1 MIHEHIQGIA
11 TAHRAPMIGR
21 RQFVAAGSLAAASVA
36 LFGLSGCSPKPTAST
51 GSTGS
56 GTAGGYTPGT
66 YEAEAPGKK
75 GLVKVKATFS
85 EDAIESVEVIDSLE
99 TPRISAVPFERIP
112 QQIVEYQSLAVDVVT
127 GATLC
132 SMGVLAAVEDCVEQA
147 GGDVA
152 ALKRAQGPEKSTAEE
167 TIDADI
173 VVVGAGAA
181 GLAAAVQSSINGA
194 KVAVFEKCAN
204 IGGNMLVSGGV
215 LTYIEAPDELRQD
228 MTDGYRNYFSQ
239 TLEKARALGVPE
251 DKIELVQK
259 QFDDYY
265 AAGSSKVFDSPE
277 WQAIYNIIAAGATE
291 YNDGDYEGML
301 EYTSGNLPLMAWL
314 EQFDIDYKKLIAV
327 AGYPWPDNVSPA
339 TGECGEGYCE
349 AFDRYLAA
357 NGNPIDFLFSTP
369 AEKLLT
375 DGSGAVVGVTGTCQ
389 DGTVYTVN
397 AKKGVILA
405 TGGFSGNTDLLLA
418 HDDEWGFA
426 DMGLSTLPTTNNYGH
441 TGDGLLMA
449 MEVGGAFMESMPNY
463 MVLPFANA
471 VDQSVESI
479 VGDSGNS
486 LLVNKEGKRFVDES
500 KSRNEISKAQIEQTD
515 QMCYLISDVNNSGV
529 VDGYNMFGTDVQQ
542 MLDNNKLY
550 KADTLDELAA
560 LIDMDAEALKA
571 TVATYNDYAAK
582 GVDPD
587 FNRTMFTETSPVVE
601 GPFYANPCHWAM
613 HITNA
618 GLAVDMMTNQ
628 VIDEKDQP
636 IAGLYAVGEVVPTG
650 GGIDVMSYGIAL
662 ADQLTA

>member
-1 MIHEHIQGIA
+1 MNQMQETNPGN
-11 TAHRAPMIGR
+11 TAQPPMIGR
-21 RQFVAAGSLAAASVA
+21 RQFVAAGSVAAASIA
-36 LFGLSGCSPKPTAST
+36 LFGLSGCSPTSTAST
-51 GSTGS
+51 GSNAS
-56 GTAGGYTPGT
+56 GAAVGYTPGA

-75 GLVKVKATFS
+75 GPVKVKATFS
-85 EDAIESVEVIDSLE
+85 EDAIESVEVVESLE

-112 QQIVEYQSLAVDVVT
+112 EQIVEYQSLAVDTVA

-132 SMGVLAAVEDCVEQA
+132 SMGVLAAVEDCVRQA
-147 GGDVA
+147 GGDAA
-152 ALKRAQGPEKSTAEE
+152 ALKKVPGPEKSTAEE
-167 TIDADI
+167 AIDADI

-181 GLAAAVQSSINGA
+181 GLAAAVQASMNGA

-228 MTDGYRNYFSQ
+228 MNDGYRGYFAQ
-239 TLEKARALGVPE
+239 TLNKARALGVPE

-265 AAGSSKVFDSPE
+265 AAGSTKVFDSPE
-277 WQAIYNIIAAGATE
+277 WQAIYYIIASGATE
-291 YNDGDYEGML
+291 YVEGDYEGML
-301 EYTSGNLPLMAWL
+301 AYANGNIPLMEWL
-314 EQFDIDYKKLIAV
+314 AQFDIDYKKLIAV

-349 AFDRYLAA
+349 AFDRYLTAR
-357 NGNPIDFLFSTP
+357 GNPIGFLFSTS
-369 AEKLLT
+369 AEKLIT
-375 DGSGAVVGVTGTCQ
+375 DESGAVVGVKGTCQ
-389 DGTVYTVN
+389 DGTVYTAN

-405 TGGFSGNTDLLLA
+405 TGGFSGNTELLLA

-426 DMGLSTLPTTNNYGH
+426 NMGISTLPTTNNYGH

-449 MEVGGAFMESMPNY
+449 MEVGGAFAESMPNY
-463 MVLPFANA
+463 MILPFANA

-479 VGDSGNS
+479 VGDSGNA

-500 KSRNEISKAQIEQTD
+500 KSRNEISKAQMNQTD
-515 QMCYLISDVNNSGV
+515 QMCYLISDANNSGV
-529 VDGYNMFGTDVQQ
+529 VDGYNMFGTDVRQ

-560 LIDMDAEALKA
+560 LIAMDADALKA

-618 GLAVDMMTNQ
+618 GIAIDFETSQ
-628 VIDEKDQP
+628 VIDENEQP
-636 IAGLYAVGEVVPTG
+636 VTGLYAIGEVTPTG
-650 GGIDVMSYGIAL
+650 GGIDVMNYGINL
-662 ADQLTA
+662 ANQLTA

>member
-1 MIHEHIQGIA
+1 MTRMDSI
-11 TAHRAPMIGR
+11 TAFAQSTPMIGR
-21 RQFVAAGSLAAASVA
+21 RQFVAAGSMAAASVA
-36 LFGLSGCSPKPTAST
+36 LFGLAGCAPTPTAAAGAT
-51 GSTGS
+51 
-56 GTAGGYTPGT
+56 GGYTPGT

-75 GLVKVKATFS
+75 GPVKVKATFT
-85 EDAIESVEVIDSLE
+85 EDAIESVEVVDSLE

-112 QQIVEYQSLAVDVVT
+112 QQIVECQSLAIDAVT

-132 SMGVLAAVEDCVEQA
+132 SMGLLSAVEECVNQA

-152 ALKRAQGPEKSTAEE
+152 ALKKAAGPEKSTSEE

-173 VVVGAGAA
+173 VVIGAGAA

-228 MTDGYRNYFSQ
+228 MTDGYRGYFVQ

-259 QFDDYY
+259 QYDDYY
-265 AAGSSKVFDSPE
+265 AAGSDKVFDSPE

-291 YNDGDYEGML
+291 YAEGDYEGML
-301 EYTSGNLPLMAWL
+301 EYTQGNIPLMHWL

-349 AFDRYLAA
+349 AFDRYLQA

-369 AEKLLT
+369 AEKLIT

-397 AKKGVILA
+397 AKKAVIIA
-405 TGGFSGNTDLLLA
+405 TGGFSGNTELLLA

-426 DMGLSTLPTTNNYGH
+426 SLGVVSLPTTNNYGH

-449 MEVGGAFMESMPNY
+449 MEVGGAFMDSMPNY
-463 MVLPFANA
+463 MILPFANA

-500 KSRNEISKAQIEQTD
+500 KSRNEISKAQMEQTD
-515 QMCYLISDVNNSGV
+515 QMCYLISDANNSGV

-550 KADTLDELAA
+550 RADTLDDLAA

-618 GLAVDMMTNQ
+618 GLAVDFETNQ
-628 VIDEKDQP
+628 VIDDGGRP
-636 IAGLYAVGEVVPTG
+636 ISNLYAVGEVVPTG